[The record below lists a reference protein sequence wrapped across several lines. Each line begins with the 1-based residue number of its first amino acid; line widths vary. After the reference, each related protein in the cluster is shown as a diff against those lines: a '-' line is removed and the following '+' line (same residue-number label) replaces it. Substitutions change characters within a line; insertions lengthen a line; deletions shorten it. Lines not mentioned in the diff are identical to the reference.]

1 MKVAVVILNYNGRKF
16 LEQFLPNVIANC
28 DPTTTE
34 VVVADNA
41 STDDSV
47 SFMRERFPDIRLIEN
62 GSNGGFATGYNLALR
77 QVEAQYY
84 VLLNSDIEVTPHWI
98 EPVIELMD
106 ADQQIAACQPKIL
119 SYYHKE
125 QFEYAGASGGF
136 IDKYGYPFC
145 RGRVFQ
151 NLEEDKG
158 QYDTPMEV
166 FWATGACMF
175 VRADLYHQV
184 GGLDDS
190 FFAHMEEID
199 LCWRLKN
206 ASYKVYCC
214 PQSQVYHIGG
224 GTLPK
229 NSPRK
234 TYLNFR
240 NNLSL
245 LVKNLPKKR
254 VHRIILYR
262 ILLDWV
268 AALKF
273 LFEGCP
279 KDFGMVFKAHW
290 DFYRRLK
297 SLREKRKGCEHR
309 QVSCIYWRN
318 IVFDTVFLG
327 KKKYS
332 ELKESDF
339 TTAPQSL

>member
-1 MKVAVVILNYNGRKF
+1 MKVAVVILNYNGKKF

-28 DPTTTE
+28 DPNLAE
-34 VVVADNA
+34 IVVADNA
-41 STDDSV
+41 STDESV
-47 SFMRERFPDIRLIEN
+47 AFMRERFPEIRLIEN

-77 QVEAQYY
+77 QIEAQYY
-84 VLLNSDIEVTPHWI
+84 VLLNSDIEVAPHWI
-98 EPVIELMD
+98 EPVIEMMD
-106 ADQQIAACQPKIL
+106 KDPQIAACQPKIL

-151 NLEEDKG
+151 NLEKDEH

-175 VRADLYHQV
+175 VRADLYHQL

-206 ASYKVYCC
+206 AGFKVYCC
-214 PQSQVYHIGG
+214 PQSWVFHIGG

-245 LVKNLPKKR
+245 LVKNLPKHR

-262 ILLDWV
+262 IFLDWV
-268 AALKF
+268 AAFKF
-273 LFEGCP
+273 LIEGCP
-279 KDFGMVFKAHW
+279 KDFRMVFKAHW
-290 DFYRRLK
+290 DFYKRLK
-297 SLREKRKGCEHR
+297 ELREKRRGSEHKL
-309 QVSCIYWRN
+309 VSCIYRKN
-318 IVFDTVFLG
+318 IVFESIVRG
-327 KKKYS
+327 KKKFS
-332 ELKESDF
+332 ELKESSF
-339 TTAPQSL
+339 T

>member
-1 MKVAVVILNYNGRKF
+1 MKVAVVILNYNGKKF

-28 DPTTTE
+28 DPNLAE
-34 VVVADNA
+34 IVVADNA
-41 STDDSV
+41 STDESV
-47 SFMRERFPDIRLIEN
+47 AFMRERFPEIRLIEN

-77 QVEAQYY
+77 QIEAQYY
-84 VLLNSDIEVTPHWI
+84 VLLNSDIEVAPHWI
-98 EPVIELMD
+98 EPVIEMMD
-106 ADQQIAACQPKIL
+106 KDPQIAACQPKIL

-125 QFEYAGASGGF
+125 HFEYAGASGGF

-151 NLEEDKG
+151 NLEKDEH

-175 VRADLYHQV
+175 VRADLYHQL

-206 ASYKVYCC
+206 AGFKVYCC
-214 PQSQVYHIGG
+214 PQSWVFHIGG

-245 LVKNLPKKR
+245 LVKNLPKHR

-262 ILLDWV
+262 IFLDWV
-268 AALKF
+268 AAFKF
-273 LFEGCP
+273 LIEGCP
-279 KDFGMVFKAHW
+279 KDFRMVFKAHW
-290 DFYRRLK
+290 DFYKRLK
-297 SLREKRKGCEHR
+297 ELREKRRCSEHKL
-309 QVSCIYWRN
+309 VSCICRKN
-318 IVFDTVFLG
+318 IVFESIVRG
-327 KKKYS
+327 KKKFS
-332 ELKESDF
+332 ELKESSF
-339 TTAPQSL
+339 T

>member
-1 MKVAVVILNYNGRKF
+1 MKVAVVILNYNGKKF

-28 DPTTTE
+28 DPNLAE
-34 VVVADNA
+34 IVVADNA
-41 STDDSV
+41 STDESV
-47 SFMRERFPDIRLIEN
+47 AFMRKRFPEIRLIEN

-77 QVEAQYY
+77 QIEAQYY
-84 VLLNSDIEVTPHWI
+84 VLLNSDIEVAPHWI
-98 EPVIELMD
+98 EPVIEMMD
-106 ADQQIAACQPKIL
+106 KDPQIAACQPKIL

-125 QFEYAGASGGF
+125 HFEYAGASGGF

-151 NLEEDKG
+151 NLEKDEH

-175 VRADLYHQV
+175 VRADLYHQL

-206 ASYKVYCC
+206 AGFKVYCC
-214 PQSQVYHIGG
+214 PQSWVFHIGG

-245 LVKNLPKKR
+245 LVKNLPKHR

-262 ILLDWV
+262 IFLDWV
-268 AALKF
+268 AAFKF
-273 LFEGCP
+273 LIEGCS
-279 KDFGMVFKAHW
+279 KDFRMVFKAHW
-290 DFYRRLK
+290 DFYKRLK
-297 SLREKRKGCEHR
+297 ELREKRRCSEHKL
-309 QVSCIYWRN
+309 VSCIYRKN
-318 IVFDTVFLG
+318 IVFESIVRG
-327 KKKYS
+327 KKKFS
-332 ELKESDF
+332 ELKESSF
-339 TTAPQSL
+339 T

>member
-28 DPTTTE
+28 DPTLVE
-34 VVVADNA
+34 IVVADNA

-47 SFMRERFPDIRLIEN
+47 AFMHEHFPEIRLIEN

-84 VLLNSDIEVTPHWI
+84 VLLNSDIEVAPHWI

-106 ADQQIAACQPKIL
+106 ADPQIAACQPKIL

-151 NLEEDKG
+151 NLEVDEH
-158 QYDTPMEV
+158 QYDNPIEV

-175 VRADLYHQV
+175 VRADLYHQI

-206 ASYKVYCC
+206 AGYKVYCC
-214 PQSQVYHIGG
+214 PQSWVYHIGG

-245 LVKNLPKKR
+245 LVKNLPEQR
-254 VHRIILYR
+254 VHRTILYR
-262 ILLDWV
+262 IFLDWV

-290 DFYRRLK
+290 DFYKRLK
-297 SLREKRKGCEHR
+297 SLKAYRKTMEHKA
-309 QVSCIYWRN
+309 VSCIYQRN
-318 IVFDTVFLG
+318 IVFDNVLR
-327 KKKYS
+327 KKMKYS

-339 TTAPQSL
+339 SSLS

>member
-1 MKVAVVILNYNGRKF
+1 MKVAVVILNFNGRKF

-28 DPTTTE
+28 DPTWTE
-34 VVVADNA
+34 IVVADNA

-47 SFMRERFPDIRLIEN
+47 AFMKERFPDIRLIEN
-62 GSNGGFATGYNLALR
+62 GSNGGFTTGYNLALR
-77 QVEAQYY
+77 QIEAQYY
-84 VLLNSDIEVTPHWI
+84 VLLNSDIEVTPHWL
-98 EPVIELMD
+98 EPVVALMD
-106 ADQQIAACQPKIL
+106 ADPQIAACQPKIL

-151 NLEEDKG
+151 NLENDEH
-158 QYDTPMEV
+158 QYDEPMEV
-166 FWATGACMF
+166 FWATGACLF
-175 VRADLYHQV
+175 VRADLYHQL

-206 ASYKVYCC
+206 AGYKVYCC
-214 PQSQVYHIGG
+214 PQSWVYHIGG

-245 LVKNLPKKR
+245 LVKNLPKRRVKR
-254 VHRIILYR
+254 TILYR

-268 AALKF
+268 AAFKF
-273 LFEGCP
+273 LFEGCGM
-279 KDFGMVFKAHW
+279 DFCMVFKAHF
-290 DFYRRLK
+290 DFYKRLK
-297 SLREKRKGCEHR
+297 TLRKKRNDDDKKM
-309 QVSCIYWRN
+309 VSCIYRKN
-318 IVFDTVFLG
+318 IVFESVLFG

-332 ELKESDF
+332 DLNPNDF
-339 TTAPQSL
+339 TL

>member
-1 MKVAVVILNYNGRKF
+1 MKVAVVILNYNGKKF

-28 DPTTTE
+28 DPNLAE
-34 VVVADNA
+34 IVVADNA
-41 STDDSV
+41 STDESV
-47 SFMRERFPDIRLIEN
+47 AFMRERFPEIRLIEN

-77 QVEAQYY
+77 QIEAQYY
-84 VLLNSDIEVTPHWI
+84 VLLNSDIEVAPHWI
-98 EPVIELMD
+98 EPVIEMMD
-106 ADQQIAACQPKIL
+106 KDPQIAACQPKIL

-125 QFEYAGASGGF
+125 HFEYAGASGGF

-151 NLEEDKG
+151 NLEKDEH

-175 VRADLYHQV
+175 VRADLYHQL

-206 ASYKVYCC
+206 AGFKVYCC
-214 PQSQVYHIGG
+214 PQSWVFHIGG

-245 LVKNLPKKR
+245 LVKNLPKHR

-262 ILLDWV
+262 IFLDWV
-268 AALKF
+268 AAFKF
-273 LFEGCP
+273 LIEGCP
-279 KDFGMVFKAHW
+279 KDFRMVFKAHW
-290 DFYRRLK
+290 DFYKRLK
-297 SLREKRKGCEHR
+297 ELREKRRCSEHKL
-309 QVSCIYWRN
+309 VSCIYRKN
-318 IVFDTVFLG
+318 IVFESIVRG
-327 KKKYS
+327 KKKFS
-332 ELKESDF
+332 ELKESSF
-339 TTAPQSL
+339 T

>member
-1 MKVAVVILNYNGRKF
+1 MKKVAVVILNYNGKKF
-16 LEQFLPNVIANC
+16 LEQFLPNVIASC
-28 DPTTTE
+28 DPTLAE
-34 VVVADNA
+34 VIVADNA

-47 SFMRERFPDIRLIEN
+47 AFMRERFPEVRLIEN
-62 GSNGGFATGYNLALR
+62 GSNGGFTTGYNLALQ

-84 VLLNSDIEVTPHWI
+84 VLLNSDIEVTPNWI
-98 EPVIELMD
+98 EPVIEMMD
-106 ADQQIAACQPKIL
+106 ADPNIAACQPKIR

-125 QFEYAGASGGF
+125 QFEYAGACGGF
-136 IDKYGYPFC
+136 IDKFGYPFC

-175 VRADLYHQV
+175 VRADLYHQI

-206 ASYKVYCC
+206 AGYKVFCC
-214 PQSQVYHIGG
+214 PQSVVYHIGG

-245 LVKNLPKKR
+245 LVKNLPR
-254 VHRIILYR
+254 NQVFMVIFCRIF
-262 ILLDWV
+262 LDWV
-268 AALKF
+268 AAFKF
-273 LFEGCP
+273 LAEGCF
-279 KDFGMVFKAHW
+279 KDFKMVFKAHW
-290 DFYRRLK
+290 DFYKRLRT
-297 SLREKRKGCEHR
+297 LRAKRKNAPHH
-309 QVSCIYWRN
+309 QVSCVYRRN
-318 IVFDTVFLG
+318 IVIQSLLLG
-327 KKKYS
+327 KKRFS
-332 ELKESDF
+332 ELGEGDF
-339 TTAPQSL
+339 V

>member
-1 MKVAVVILNYNGRKF
+1 MKVAVVILNYNGKKF

-28 DPTTTE
+28 DPNLAE
-34 VVVADNA
+34 IVVADNA
-41 STDDSV
+41 STDESV
-47 SFMRERFPDIRLIEN
+47 AFMQERFPGIRLIEN

-77 QVEAQYY
+77 QIEAQYY
-84 VLLNSDIEVTPHWI
+84 VLLNSDIEVAPHWI
-98 EPVIELMD
+98 EPVIEMMD
-106 ADQQIAACQPKIL
+106 KDPQIAACQPKIL

-125 QFEYAGASGGF
+125 HFEYAGASGGF

-151 NLEEDKG
+151 NLEKDEH

-175 VRADLYHQV
+175 VRADLYHQL

-206 ASYKVYCC
+206 AGFKVYCC
-214 PQSQVYHIGG
+214 PQSWVFHIGG

-245 LVKNLPKKR
+245 LVKNLPKHR

-262 ILLDWV
+262 IFLDWV
-268 AALKF
+268 AAFKF
-273 LFEGCP
+273 LIEGCP
-279 KDFGMVFKAHW
+279 KDFRMVFKAHW
-290 DFYRRLK
+290 DFYKRLK
-297 SLREKRKGCEHR
+297 ELREKRRCSEHKL
-309 QVSCIYWRN
+309 VSCIYRKN
-318 IVFDTVFLG
+318 IVFESIVRG
-327 KKKYS
+327 KKKFS
-332 ELKESDF
+332 ELKESSF
-339 TTAPQSL
+339 T